1 MDPPPSNFGCLHFQ
15 SQVECNTQ
23 SPGRIPA
30 ATGADSAVEPPKRDG
45 TAYTAPSTKYG
56 ASAADSSQE
65 NPGCGAFHPLSPAKQ
80 DDGRSRRVEPARFH
94 RTTVRRTDGA
104 SQESLLTQN
113 QSSPSHRNIF
123 RLQAK
128 KHI

>member
-56 ASAADSSQE
+56 RQRQI
-65 NPGCGAFHPLSPAKQ
+65 LRKKIQ
-80 DDGRSRRVEPARFH
+80 DVARFIH
-94 RTTVRRTDGA
+94 
-104 SQESLLTQN
+104 
-113 QSSPSHRNIF
+113 
-123 RLQAK
+123 
-128 KHI
+128 

>member
-56 ASAADSSQE
+56 SSAADSSQE
-65 NPGCGAFHPLSPAKQ
+65 NPGCGAFHPLSPANKMT
-80 DDGRSRRVEPARFH
+80 DDQAALSQPVFIARQSAAL
-94 RTTVRRTDGA
+94 TVH
-104 SQESLLTQN
+104 LKN
-113 QSSPSHRNIF
+113 
-123 RLQAK
+123 RL
-128 KHI
+128 